1 MGSSFRRESSQMQKP
16 DRSFILANSNELRRR
31 AKSRGA
37 RGAPVQVTAAPL
49 QSRGGQLS
57 LQAFHS

>member
-37 RGAPVQVTAAPL
+37 RGAPVQVTATPPPNPGEA
-49 QSRGGQLS
+49 G
-57 LQAFHS
+57 